1 MLPQKIPIFAM
12 LSLLVTNMMLQ
23 QYNHILPIEIIKS
36 IIIHIL
42 M

>member
-1 MLPQKIPIFAM
+1 MLPPKIPIFAM

-23 QYNHILPIEIIKS
+23 QYNHILPIEIKS
-36 IIIHIL
+36 VIIHIL